1 MVYWTR
7 TYKAHIYLCVM
18 YLYFYL
24 YITDGLCW
32 PLVLGVSVAVFMT
45 AYVRRTNPFCVL
57 LPAQASFSS
66 LACVPLRLLAPRTA
80 QHQHQHQRWYQ
91 MLELQLMC
99 V

>member
-1 MVYWTR
+1 
-7 TYKAHIYLCVM
+7 M
-18 YLYFYL
+18 YLYLYLYL

-45 AYVRRTNPFCVL
+45 AYVRRTNHFCVL

-66 LACVPLRLLAPRTA
+66 LACVPLRLRLLAPPSS
-80 QHQHQHQRWYQ
+80 QQQHQHQRWYQ